1 MLSRISGVM
10 LFVAA
15 MLAPISRAYAHPKLL
30 SATPAVNGH
39 VAAAPA
45 MLSLTFNETMTAAL
59 SSLTVLD
66 AAKHAVTLD
75 KVQSDAKDPATL
87 VAKVTGAMPPGRYT
101 VRWQAAGKDG
111 HPMKGEFTF
120 VVDAVIVR

>member
-1 MLSRISGVM
+1 MLSRYSGVM
-10 LFVAA
+10 LFAAA
-15 MLAPISRAYAHPKLL
+15 MLAPISRASAHPKLL
-30 SATPAVNGH
+30 SATPSVNGR
-39 VAAAPA
+39 VASAPTL
-45 MLSLTFNETMTAAL
+45 LSLTFNETITSAL
-59 SSLTVLD
+59 SAVTVVD
-66 AAKHAVTLD
+66 AAQHAVTLD

-120 VVDAVIVR
+120 IVDAPK

>member
-1 MLSRISGVM
+1 MLSRISGGM

-15 MLAPISRAYAHPKLL
+15 MLAPISRAYAHPRLL

-87 VAKVTGAMPPGRYT
+87 VVKVTGAMPPGRYT

-120 VVDAVIVR
+120 FVDAVK

>member
-10 LFVAA
+10 LFAAA
-15 MLAPISRAYAHPKLL
+15 MLAPSSRASAHPKLL
-30 SATPAVNGH
+30 SATPSVNGH
-39 VAAAPA
+39 VASAPA
-45 MLSLTFNETMTAAL
+45 TLSLTFNETITAAL
-59 SSLTVLD
+59 SSVTVLD
-66 AAKHAVTLD
+66 AAQHAVTLE

-87 VAKVTGAMPPGRYT
+87 VAKVTGTMLPGRYT

-120 VVDAVIVR
+120 VVDAAK